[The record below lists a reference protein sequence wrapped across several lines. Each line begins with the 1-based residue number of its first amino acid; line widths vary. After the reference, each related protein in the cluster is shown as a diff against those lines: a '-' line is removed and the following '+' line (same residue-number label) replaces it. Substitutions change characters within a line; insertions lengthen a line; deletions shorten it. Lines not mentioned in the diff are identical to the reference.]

1 MNYNLRLKFGQ
12 NLEKTLGQPWTD
24 FIQTLGRS
32 CGNFVPTSG
41 RPHDFGQSSGKVLA
55 SSGKLGQTLGKV
67 LASLGKV
74 WAKFRLTSGKVW
86 ASSG

>member
-24 FIQTLGRS
+24 FVPTLGRS

-41 RPHDFGQSSGKVLA
+41 RPHDFKVLAKFWAKFGQSSGKVQA
-55 SSGKLGQTLGKV
+55 KSLGQ
-67 LASLGKV
+67 SLGKV
-74 WAKFRLTSGKVW
+74 QSLGKG
-86 ASSG
+86 ASLG